1 MHRTIAFVVFVLVSG
16 HLFAQA
22 ALQPAQTAPPTL
34 EEVRK
39 GMAHPL
45 QGGRPRATGC
55 DRLRL
60 QAGPDGEG
68 VGAFG
73 HGCRPPRG

>member
-34 EEVRK
+34 DEVRK
-39 GMAHPL
+39 GMGIPSTGDVRG
-45 QGGRPRATGC
+45 QQDATGYAS
-55 DRLRL
+55 R
-60 QAGPDGEG
+60 PDQMAKVWELS
-68 VGAFG
+68 AT
-73 HGCRPPRG
+73 PPAPRG